1 MSTYRSLTNTRINPY
16 LTPIPYSAAP
26 EDRTCIIC
34 YEEYERF
41 NLIPNIDTD
50 SPARLSPCNHVFGM
64 RCAHIWLRQSSTCPL
79 CRIRIPIQHSRTYAE
94 YLEHLAAQA
103 LAHEEAHSSV
113 FDQLRDDPGA
123 DMALRNPQSVNFWS
137 SITGSGVSILN
148 WDTSGVPGQEP
159 ASASAAD
166 AAVADMDPG
175 SGSGLDAETGDDE
188 DADIDVTPSYDEL
201 RDWIIY
207 RAFMNTD
214 GPGTASG
221 WSGIVLQRRSRIVTT
236 REHRVGN

>member
-50 SPARLSPCNHVFGM
+50 SPARLSP
-64 RCAHIWLRQSSTCPL
+64 ATTSSACDA
-79 CRIRIPIQHSRTYAE
+79 RIYGSDKHSRTYAE